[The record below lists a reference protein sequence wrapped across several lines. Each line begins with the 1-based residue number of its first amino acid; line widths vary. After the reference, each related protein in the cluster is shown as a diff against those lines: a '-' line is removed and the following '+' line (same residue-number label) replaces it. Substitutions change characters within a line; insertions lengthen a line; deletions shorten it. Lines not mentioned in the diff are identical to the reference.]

1 VELGKG
7 NRRVTSAPV
16 GWDDPPRAMAKRKK
30 PEAPASPSKGAVP
43 ARPRRLPALRG
54 NWLLPAWKAAL
65 ARLQAIDPS
74 AAGLEDELQLETNP
88 VTRARLLA
96 ERMAPLD
103 MKTLI
108 AITHGLPLATA
119 DAHHRPLRHITD
131 VGQRRLSIAGLKAGE
146 VQEHDLSDRM
156 REFLTR
162 WNEPAEP
169 SPALPPAD
177 TIEARATRLPEPEPE
192 RP

>member
-1 VELGKG
+1 
-7 NRRVTSAPV
+7 
-16 GWDDPPRAMAKRKK
+16 MAKRKK
-30 PEAPASPSKGAVP
+30 SEAPASPSKGGVP
-43 ARPRRLPALRG
+43 ARPRRLPALRS

-74 AAGLEDELQLETNP
+74 AAGLEDELQQETDP

-103 MKTLI
+103 LKTGI
-108 AITHGLPLATA
+108 AITHGLPLAITEA
-119 DAHHRPLRHITD
+119 YKASLRHITD

-177 TIEARATRLPEPEPE
+177 TIEARATRLPETDPD

>member
-1 VELGKG
+1 
-7 NRRVTSAPV
+7 
-16 GWDDPPRAMAKRKK
+16 MAKRKK
-30 PEAPASPSKGAVP
+30 AESSAHPSKGGVP
-43 ARPRRLPALRG
+43 ARQRRLPVLKAG
-54 NWLLPAWKAAL
+54 WLVPAWRAAL

-74 AAGLEDELQLETNP
+74 AAGLEDELRQETNP
-88 VTRARLLA
+88 VTQARLLA

-103 MKTLI
+103 MKTSI
-108 AITHGLPLATA
+108 AITHGLPLDTA
-119 DAHHRPLRHITD
+119 DVYRTPLRHITD

-162 WNEPAEP
+162 WHQDRPEPG
-169 SPALPPAD
+169 PALPPAD
-177 TIEARATRLPEPEPE
+177 TIEARGTPVSETEPG